1 MFEELLQ
8 EDKHIFKEPFPL
20 MLCRGCD
27 DDEILEFILQCIK
40 DNKPYTVDTDIDY

>member
-8 EDKHIFKEPFPL
+8 EYKHIFKEPFPL

-27 DDEILEFILQCIK
+27 DDEIIELIKECIES
-40 DNKPYTVDTDIDY
+40 NIPYTVENNLDY